1 MKDIKNIIADNLIS
15 LRKQHK
21 LTQNEL
27 AEKLNY
33 SDNTIS
39 RWEKAE
45 ITPSVETLVQIS
57 EVYSVPLESL
67 LRQNVI
73 EEVTE
78 TNRAIKMKKLST
90 ILLGVSVVWF
100 FAVIAFIYM
109 ETFFNYNGWT
119 LFVWSVPLSCLVL
132 LGFNKYVN
140 SRAYSFVFSTIL
152 IWSLITSLYLQFLK
166 YNLFLIYFIG
176 IPVQLSITIYTFVRP
191 KKHKEK

>member
-1 MKDIKNIIADNLIS
+1 MKDIKNIIAENLIS

-21 LTQNEL
+21 FTQNEL

-57 EVYSVPLESL
+57 EVYEVPLESL
-67 LRQNVI
+67 LRENII
-73 EEVTE
+73 EEVSE
-78 TNRAIKMKKLST
+78 TNRAMKMKKLST

-100 FAVIAFIYM
+100 FAVIAYIYM
-109 ETFFNYNGWT
+109 DTFFNYNGWT
-119 LFVWSVPLSCLVL
+119 IFVWSVPLSCLVL

-152 IWSLITSLYLQFLK
+152 IWSLITSLYLQFLE

-191 KKHKEK
+191 KKYK

>member
-45 ITPSVETLVQIS
+45 ITPSIETLVQIS
-57 EVYSVPLESL
+57 EVYDVSLESL
-67 LRQNVI
+67 LKENVI
-73 EEVTE
+73 KEVTE
-78 TNRAIKMKKLST
+78 TSHAIKMKKLST

-100 FAVIAFIYM
+100 FAIIAFFYM

-119 LFVWSVPLSCLVL
+119 LFIWSIPLSCLVL

-152 IWSLITSLYLQFLK
+152 IWSLITSIYLQFLK

-191 KKHKEK
+191 KKDKEK

>member
-57 EVYSVPLESL
+57 EVYDVSLESL
-67 LRQNVI
+67 LKENVI
-73 EEVTE
+73 KEVTE
-78 TNRAIKMKKLST
+78 TSRAIKMKKLST

-100 FAVIAFIYM
+100 FAVIAFFYM

-119 LFVWSVPLSCLVL
+119 LFIWSIPLSCLVL

-152 IWSLITSLYLQFLK
+152 IWSLITSIYLQFLK

>member
-73 EEVTE
+73 EEVAE

>member
-57 EVYSVPLESL
+57 EVYGVPLESL

-73 EEVTE
+73 EEVAE